1 MFGAGCATLV
11 DGQTVVTVTV
21 AMVDVTT
28 TGVFV
33 VVGSKLVVLLYVRFL
48 KNGSQPAVV
57 DGAAEVVLFGPKDA
71 SGCFKARR
79 RL

>member
-1 MFGAGCATLV
+1 VFGAGCATLA
-11 DGQTVVTVTV
+11 DEQIVVTVTV
-21 AMVDVTT
+21 AMVDVTMI
-28 TGVFV
+28 GVFV

-57 DGAAEVVLFGPKDA
+57 DEGTVVVVKDA
-71 SGCFKARR
+71 SGSFRARR